1 MNSKYRRMGTRKER
15 RQDKQQLE
23 KETEEVIEE
32 ISFNS
37 SALWE
42 QAVNHVL
49 SKDQSLHQ
57 E

>member
-1 MNSKYRRMGTRKER
+1 MKNRTIR

-23 KETEEVIEE
+23 KEIDNTIDE
-32 ISFNS
+32 ISFDS

-49 SKDQSLHQ
+49 SKDQNLHQ

>member
-1 MNSKYRRMGTRKER
+1 MENRTER